1 MIRGW
6 GCMNLGKPWVMT
18 ASLLFSRVML
28 PSLLLSGERSI
39 LSPRANK
46 MGCIGAERGEGY
58 KQDRRNGFSWFYPVS
73 KDFMMF
79 NLYEVHCGFI
89 CFWNK
94 IYVMDQNFVIL
105 SDV

>member
-1 MIRGW
+1 MR
-6 GCMNLGKPWVMT
+6 
-18 ASLLFSRVML
+18 
-28 PSLLLSGERSI
+28 
-39 LSPRANK
+39 
-46 MGCIGAERGEGY
+46 CIGAERGEGY